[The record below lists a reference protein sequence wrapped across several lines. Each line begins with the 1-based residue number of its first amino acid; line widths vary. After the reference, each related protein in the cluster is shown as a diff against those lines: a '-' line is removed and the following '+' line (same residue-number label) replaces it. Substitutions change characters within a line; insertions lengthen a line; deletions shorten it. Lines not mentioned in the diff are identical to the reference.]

1 MHDDF
6 HLGPLPRH
14 RCVHILDPDP
24 GTCEALSIVLRLEGF
39 RAGFSLGIPAFF
51 AAFEH
56 LRPDVAIVNL
66 RLGGDSGLAVLRRVK
81 AMHPG
86 TAVLMLQDRPQV
98 ENAVVAMKWGAA
110 DVLTKPIDMDHL
122 VRTMR
127 ETLRLDVHHHPAVL
141 RGFPEL
147 TPRERDVLRLI
158 IDGQSNKDMGREL
171 GISARTVEVHRGR
184 VMEKLGARSVAEL
197 MRIILMG

>member
-6 HLGPLPRH
+6 YLGSLPRY
-14 RCVHILDPDP
+14 RLVHILDSDP
-24 GTCEALSIVLRLEGF
+24 GTCEALSIVFRLEGF
-39 RAGFSLGIPAFF
+39 RTGFSPDTRTFF
-51 AAFEH
+51 AALEH
-56 LRPDVAIVNL
+56 LRPDVAIVNVQI
-66 RLGGDSGLAVLRRVK
+66 RRDSGLAVLRRIK

-98 ENAVVAMKWGAA
+98 ENAVAAMKWGAA

-122 VRTMR
+122 VRTVR
-127 ETLRLDVHHHPAVL
+127 EALRLDAHRHPAVL
-141 RGFPEL
+141 RGFPDL
-147 TPRERDVLRLI
+147 TPREQDVLRLV

-171 GISARTVEVHRGR
+171 GISPRTVEVHRGR